1 MDLNDLRIDP
11 EFEEKIPPLTEDEF
25 LLLEQNIV
33 ADGEVLDPLIIWNNT
48 ILDGHNRYRILKKH
62 PEIPFKTYPKD
73 FSDKYAAIA
82 WICNNQL
89 GRRNL
94 TPEQRRYLIGKRYEA
109 EKASHGGPRD
119 NERSATGQF
128 TASLS
133 GEDLRLPERTSEKIA
148 AETNTSR
155 SFVENAERFA
165 KGVDAAEAVVPG
177 IRTEILSGS
186 LKAKRDDVAA
196 IARAA
201 PEDRAELAQQL
212 RLPRAKPEK
221 TEEPEEIGEEDFEEQ
236 APEDNDTPVRIPK
249 TSEILA
255 LAESMNH
262 SEAQAIGTVE
272 DMIYEMNSAMQDMIF
287 RWNFCKEAYAGPVRS
302 RDGKRQIKD
311 LAAEGIEY
319 LKEIRKGK
327 LWKGENDENK

>member
-1 MDLNDLRIDP
+1 MDLKDLKIDP
-11 EFEEKIPPLTEDEF
+11 EFAEKIPPLTEDEF
-25 LLLEQNIV
+25 SLLEQNIV

-62 PEIPFKTYPKD
+62 PEIPFRTYPKD
-73 FSDKYAAIA
+73 FSDKYEAIA

-119 NERSATGQF
+119 NERSASGQF

-133 GEDLRLPERTSEKIA
+133 GEDLRLSERTSEKIA

-201 PEDRAELAQQL
+201 PEDRAELAEQL
-212 RLPRAKPEK
+212 RQPK
-221 TEEPEEIGEEDFEEQ
+221 TPGHIAAEQ
-236 APEDNDTPVRIPK
+236 AGQSAGIDPELLMKVLTNPEMAK
-249 TSEILA
+249 LLKA
-255 LAESMNH
+255 LA
-262 SEAQAIGTVE
+262 GT
-272 DMIYEMNSAMQDMIF
+272 
-287 RWNFCKEAYAGPVRS
+287 
-302 RDGKRQIKD
+302 
-311 LAAEGIEY
+311 IE
-319 LKEIRKGK
+319 
-327 LWKGENDENK
+327 

>member
-1 MDLNDLRIDP
+1 MDLNDLKIDP

-25 LLLEQNIV
+25 SLLEQNIV
-33 ADGEVLDPLIIWNNT
+33 ADGEVLDPLIVWNNT

-73 FSDKYAAIA
+73 FSDKYEAIA

-109 EKASHGGPRD
+109 EKASHEGHYTERD
-119 NERSATGQF
+119 AETGQF
-128 TASLS
+128 TVSLS

-165 KGVDAAEAVVPG
+165 KGVDAAEAAVPG

-201 PEDRAELAQQL
+201 PEDRAELAKQL
-212 RLPRAKPEK
+212 RQPKAKPEK
-221 TEEPEEIGEEDFEEQ
+221 TEEPEEIDDGDFEEQ
-236 APEDNDTPVRIPK
+236 QSEVDDTSVRIPK
-249 TSEILA
+249 KSEILA

-262 SEAQAIGTVE
+262 SEGQAIGTVE

-327 LWKGENDENK
+327 LWKGDTDENK

>member
-155 SFVENAERFA
+155 RNPFRIFESQ
-165 KGVDAAEAVVPG
+165 
-177 IRTEILSGS
+177 
-186 LKAKRDDVAA
+186 
-196 IARAA
+196 AR
-201 PEDRAELAQQL
+201 
-212 RLPRAKPEK
+212 
-221 TEEPEEIGEEDFEEQ
+221 
-236 APEDNDTPVRIPK
+236 
-249 TSEILA
+249 
-255 LAESMNH
+255 
-262 SEAQAIGTVE
+262 
-272 DMIYEMNSAMQDMIF
+272 
-287 RWNFCKEAYAGPVRS
+287 
-302 RDGKRQIKD
+302 
-311 LAAEGIEY
+311 
-319 LKEIRKGK
+319 
-327 LWKGENDENK
+327 

>member
-1 MDLNDLRIDP
+1 MDLKDLKIDP
-11 EFEEKIPPLTEDEF
+11 EFEDKIPPLTEDEF
-25 LLLEQNIV
+25 SLLEQNIV

-62 PEIPFKTYPKD
+62 PEIPFRTYPKD
-73 FSDKYAAIA
+73 FSDKYEAIA

-109 EKASHGGPRD
+109 EKASHGGLRNDGRD
-119 NERSATGQF
+119 SSTGQF
-128 TASLS
+128 ATSRTK
-133 GEDLRLPERTSEKIA
+133 EDLWSPERTSDRIV

-155 SFVENAERFA
+155 SYVEKAERYA
-165 KGVDAAEAVVPG
+165 KGVDAAESVVPG

-186 LKAKRDDVAA
+186 IKPKRDDVAA

-201 PEDRAELAQQL
+201 PEDRAELAEQL
-212 RLPRAKPEK
+212 RQPRAKPGK
-221 TEEPEEIGEEDFEEQ
+221 MEEQEEIDDEDFEEQ
-236 APEDNDTPVRIPK
+236 ESEVDDTPVRIPK
-249 TSEILA
+249 KSEILA

-262 SEAQAIGTVE
+262 SEGQAIGTVE

-287 RWNFCKEAYAGPVRS
+287 RWNFLRRY
-302 RDGKRQIKD
+302 
-311 LAAEGIEY
+311 GINGINRTEEKPI
-319 LKEIRKGK
+319 LCS
-327 LWKGENDENK
+327 LSL